1 MNLWSAGL
9 LGLTFSSPGEFV
21 FRFPPGTPLVG
32 GLGLRWYGLLMA
44 VAVLVGLILTKALA
58 ESRHLE
64 KEPGKAS
71 ERVELLALWLVIS
84 GFLGARLYYVLT
96 HWSEFQ
102 DNPLSAF
109 AIWQGGLIIHGGV
122 LAGALALYL
131 YCRTTGINGWKY
143 ADVLTPGLI
152 LGQAIGRWGNFFN
165 SEAYGAPIP
174 PDSPWPLRVYIPP
187 QAREPEYSQFE
198 FFHPIFFYE
207 SVLNLLLFALLMGM
221 FWRFPKLK
229 DGTWVWT
236 YVVGYSLIRIPY
248 EILRVSAVAYLPG
261 TSIKA
266 AYVASGLGLVIGIGM
281 LIYMYRLRFD
291 PDLEQ
296 LAAWLSE
303 QAGLA
308 PEAAQKPSGT
318 GLGYSTETSPRRPVG
333 SCHPRHAP
341 LSRHPCPSPVSW
353 LNGSCSCG
361 NCFVAWKAGIPL
373 RKGWPKPVSAVA
385 IRLNQGHSLT
395 PKEKA
400 GPGSKTFRPA
410 DLGPANPP
418 PLPSTPTAKWAGES
432 ASRQ

>member
-1 MNLWSAGL
+1 VQSVLLMNLWRAGL

-21 FRFPPGTPLVG
+21 FRFPPSTPLVG

-44 VAVLVGLILTKALA
+44 VAVLVGLILTKWLA

-71 ERVELLALWLVIS
+71 ERVELLALWLVVS
-84 GFLGARLYYVLT
+84 GFLGARLYYVIT
-96 HWSEFQ
+96 HGSEFR

-109 AIWQGGLIIHGGV
+109 AIWQGGLVIHGGV
-122 LAGALALYL
+122 LAGALALYF
-131 YCRTTGINGWKY
+131 YCRATGINGWKY

-207 SVLNLLLFALLMGM
+207 SVLNLALFALLMGM
-221 FWRFPKLK
+221 FWRAPKLK

-296 LAAWLSE
+296 LAVWLSE

-308 PEAAQKPSGT
+308 PEAAQN
-318 GLGYSTETSPRRPVG
+318 LLERAWAIQQRHRR
-333 SCHPRHAP
+333 
-341 LSRHPCPSPVSW
+341 
-353 LNGSCSCG
+353 
-361 NCFVAWKAGIPL
+361 
-373 RKGWPKPVSAVA
+373 
-385 IRLNQGHSLT
+385 
-395 PKEKA
+395 
-400 GPGSKTFRPA
+400 A
-410 DLGPANPP
+410 DLLDRVTLAMPHF
-418 PLPSTPTAKWAGES
+418 PSALAPHLSLGQRELLMRQLFCRLEGRDPSEEGLAQ
-432 ASRQ
+432 AS

>member
-1 MNLWSAGL
+1 MNLRGTEL

-21 FRFPPGTPLVG
+21 FRFPPSTPLVG
-32 GLGLRWYGLLMA
+32 GLGLRWYGLLMGI
-44 VAVLVGLILTKALA
+44 AVLVGLILTKALA
-58 ESRHLE
+58 EARHLE

-71 ERVELLALWLVIS
+71 ERVEALALWLVVS

-102 DNPLSAF
+102 DNPLLAF
-109 AIWQGGLIIHGGV
+109 AIWRGGIIIHGGI

-131 YCRTTGINGWKY
+131 YCRATGINGWKY
-143 ADVLTPGLI
+143 ADVITPGLI

-174 PDSPWPLRVYIPP
+174 PDSSWPLRIYVPP
-187 QAREPEYSQFE
+187 EAREPEHSQFE

-207 SVLNLLLFALLMGM
+207 SLLNLVLFTLLMGM

-261 TSIKA
+261 TSVKA
-266 AYVASGLGLVIGIGM
+266 AYVASAVGLVLGIGM

-296 LAAWLSE
+296 LAAWLAE
-303 QAGLA
+303 QAGL
-308 PEAAQKPSGT
+308 ELETAADLVQRAWAIQQQH
-318 GLGYSTETSPRRPVG
+318 RRADLLDRVTLAMPHF
-333 SCHPRHAP
+333 S
-341 LSRHPCPSPVSW
+341 
-353 LNGSCSCG
+353 
-361 NCFVAWKAGIPL
+361 
-373 RKGWPKPVSAVA
+373 SAVA
-385 IRLNQGHSLT
+385 PHLSLGQRELLMRQLLCRLEGRDSGQ
-395 PKEKA
+395 
-400 GPGSKTFRPA
+400 
-410 DLGPANPP
+410 
-418 PLPSTPTAKWAGES
+418 
-432 ASRQ
+432 